1 MELRKY
7 EPDAPSPVECDVE
20 LGELQPEYFRNFG
33 AWQKRQRVHR
43 VGGLVACWWLGGL
56 LTGPKSHGRK
66 GEVGIFLFKI

>member
-33 AWQKRQRVHR
+33 ASQKRHGWR
-43 VGGLVACWWLGGL
+43 VGGVEGLVAWL
-56 LTGPKSHGRK
+56 R
-66 GEVGIFLFKI
+66 